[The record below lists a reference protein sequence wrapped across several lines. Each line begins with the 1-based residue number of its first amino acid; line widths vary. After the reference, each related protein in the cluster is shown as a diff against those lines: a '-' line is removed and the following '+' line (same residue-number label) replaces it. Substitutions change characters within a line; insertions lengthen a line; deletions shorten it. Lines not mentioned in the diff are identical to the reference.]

1 MSRHPKSQTGNS
13 KPGEGKDP
21 ATAVGVKSFKK
32 IAIPELPTIGLND
45 GPNILHIRD
54 ALIQYCERELGHI
67 SEIFT
72 DGKYKDPAT
81 VLYDPASIVADKTG
95 IIKDQI
101 SLKMKRAEA
110 DNDRYE
116 KSKLKLHGILSG
128 MTTREVDE
136 KIDAHRD
143 SLARLKKEENSKS
156 SPTSVQPPEH
166 NTEKPEKSVSEEL
179 HCPLALWKCIVHV
192 TTTRTI
198 GNQKVDQNNLSINFA
213 NIRQKSG
220 ESISDFK
227 RRMSNL
233 LDSFDAIKLDRPSN
247 GLIAMRFLHGLE
259 DSRYGSLKTYL
270 GNELANGRD
279 LYQDD
284 LDGAASQATRWLVHS
299 NKTTNSLPT
308 PPVVN
313 TFIADK
319 GTAKKPRKRQEKQP
333 KVEEPVQRSDETCEF
348 CKRKGHCQAKC
359 FKYAA
364 ASKAAVEEAAAK
376 KEKHSKKAFGPVAGA
391 MLATTNDDS
400 GDDIPIHKLTY
411 HVTSL
416 IVGGS
421 MQLSPYDIVLDTG
434 ANGSIVRNKN
444 LLHDIQTKT
453 PLTFNGIAGALVTKK
468 AGALRDLGNA
478 YYHHLSPA
486 NILSFS
492 QLRDEGHAIHFERR
506 DKTDMFIVSTPSF
519 EYYFKDRGDG
529 LYICDLTP
537 IKTSLIA
544 TVQDNAS
551 QHTKREVAQAQA
563 ARELQERMAHPP
575 DSKLKDALSYGNII
589 YSKVSPAD
597 INRAQSIFG
606 PDTSAL
612 QGKTTFKTAEPFP
625 VPQES
630 LRDTAEQQLYADIFI
645 ANGLSF
651 FITVAKPLEHIIAT
665 PLENRD
671 TNSLRRV
678 LRHHLTCYSQRRIP
692 TPIIYSDNE
701 RGLAALSPELA
712 AMGIQLIHSGPGMH
726 VHVVERAIRY
736 IKEGARSIHAG
747 LPYTC
752 SRALFRMLIPFVAF
766 RLNMF
771 PTSTRTDRL
780 SAFQVIYNRPADA
793 RKDCQLTF
801 GGMYHVTCRERPHSM
816 APRTVAAIG
825 VAQIPNGTGTCSFY
839 TIHNHTIINANH
851 FQAVPLTPDMISHLN
866 RLAAEEKV
874 AIAIDAPYYL
884 RGKAVIG
891 PPPTDAS
898 SPLPSSREPAVT
910 PIAPIPE
917 QEPPAQE
924 QPLEEGSTEESSN
937 EVPLEPEAQPTEY
950 NVSEGD
956 LAKDATNHPPAPDTS
971 IIPESTDAPDNHS
984 PPEPPTAAGHDHE
997 ETLSGDSAPMPGP
1010 PPPPT
1015 PAPSRPVR
1023 DRRPPDRLNLYS
1035 VFHMTAR
1042 RALREDPATARP
1054 AIEAELKTLIS
1065 KGVFRPVQ
1073 VSALTP
1079 TQRAGIIRSQLNVTQ
1094 KYLPT
1099 TEGAGRVKDKV
1110 KARLVGGGDCQD
1122 RSQYSAAETS
1132 SPTVSTTSI
1141 FLLAQIAAAE
1151 GRDVT
1156 TIDIGSAYLNAHMP
1170 KTDPSKLVFMRI
1182 TKEVSQIMA
1191 NLDNSFSSFINTD
1204 GTLVVELDRAL
1215 YGCIESALLWFR
1227 ELSGFLTKIG
1237 FVTNPYD
1244 VCVMNKTTKAGKATI
1259 GIYVDDILLTCSH
1272 PSIADDIIQELEREY
1287 KQLKVTRGLS
1297 HNYLGMVLDFT
1308 DKGAVKI
1315 SQSGMIEEIA
1325 SASGVT
1331 TLNTAVGPVEENPK
1345 TPCTEY
1351 LFKCSDNSPVL
1362 NPSLAKI
1369 VHSLT
1374 ARILFV
1380 ANRARPDLLTFV
1392 SFMTKRVL
1400 APTVEDGRKLLR
1412 ALRYLAHTSK
1422 LELTLSFKGTPHVS
1436 AYVDA
1441 SFTVHPDK
1449 KSHTGV
1455 MATLGTGAFYTK
1467 STSQKINTTS
1477 SCEAELVALSK
1488 GLQQSLWTRSFL
1500 MAQGLKVPPI
1510 MVLQDNQ
1517 STIKLIERGRPA
1529 AEQTRHIE
1537 IGYFW
1542 LTDLLTRGII
1552 TIKYC
1557 PTLDML
1563 ADFFTKP
1570 LQGSLFQTMRDHV
1583 LGTTSPTVA

>member
-1 MSRHPKSQTGNS
+1 MSKHSKPSHGHS

-21 ATAVGVKSFKK
+21 GAPAGVKVYKK
-32 IAIPELPTIGLND
+32 ISIPELPIIGLND

-54 ALIQYCERELGHI
+54 ALIHYCERELGLI
-67 SEIFT
+67 SGIFIE
-72 DGKYKDPAT
+72 GKYKDPAT
-81 VLYDPASIVADKTG
+81 VSYDPEKIAADKTG
-95 IIKDQI
+95 IAKDLVSAKI
-101 SLKMKRAEA
+101 KRADA
-110 DNDRYE
+110 DNDSYE

-136 KIDAHRD
+136 KIAAHRD
-143 SLARLKKEENSKS
+143 SLQRLETEEQLKS
-156 SPTSVQPPEH
+156 SKTSIQPSTYT
-166 NTEKPEKSVSEEL
+166 TEKSKMSAAEEL
-179 HCPLALWKCIVHV
+179 QCPLALWKCIVHV

-198 GNQKVDQNNLSINFA
+198 GNQKVDQNNLSISFA

-227 RRMSNL
+227 RRMTNL
-233 LDSFDAIKLDRPSN
+233 LDSFDAIKLERPN
-247 GLIAMRFLHGLE
+247 DGLIAMRFLHGLE
-259 DSRYGSLKTYL
+259 DSRYASLKTYL

-279 LYQDD
+279 LYQSD
-284 LDGAASQATRWLVHS
+284 LDGAASQATRWLVHG
-299 NKTTNSLPT
+299 NKTPNSLPT

-319 GTAKKPRKRQEKQP
+319 GTAKKSKKGQEKQP
-333 KVEEPVQRSDETCEF
+333 KTEEPVQHSDEICDF
-348 CKRKGHCQAKC
+348 CKRKGHSQAKC

-364 ASKAAVEEAAAK
+364 ASKAAIEEAAAK
-376 KEKHSKKAFGPVAGA
+376 KEKHSKRALGPVAGA
-391 MLATTNDDS
+391 LLATTHDDS
-400 GDDIPIHKLTY
+400 GDETPIHKLTY

-434 ANGSIVRNKN
+434 ANGSIMKNKN
-444 LLHDIQTKT
+444 LLHEMEAKS
-453 PLTFNGIAGALVTKK
+453 PLTFNGIAGALTTTK
-468 AGALRDLGNA
+468 AGALRDLGKA

-492 QLRDEGHAIHFERR
+492 QLREEGHAIHFERR

-519 EYYFKDRGDG
+519 EYQFKDRGAG
-529 LYICDLTP
+529 LYVCDFTP
-537 IKTSLIA
+537 MKTSLVSTI
-544 TVQDNAS
+544 QDNAS
-551 QHTKREVAQAQA
+551 MHTKREVAQAKA

-575 DSKLKDALSYGNII
+575 DNKLKDALSYGNII

-597 INRAQSIFG
+597 INRAQSIYG
-606 PDTSAL
+606 PDIPAL

-625 VPQES
+625 APQES
-630 LRDTAEQQLYADIFI
+630 LRDTTEQELHADIFM

-665 PLENRD
+665 PIEGRD
-671 TNSLRRV
+671 IASLRKV
-678 LRHHLTCYSQRRIP
+678 VRHHLTCYSQRRIS

-701 RGLAALSPELA
+701 RGLAALAPELA
-712 AMGIQLIHSGPGMH
+712 VMGIQLIHSGPGMH

-736 IKEGARSIHAG
+736 IKEGVRSVHAG

-752 SRALFRMLIPFVAF
+752 PRALFRLLVPFVAL

-780 SAFQVIYNRPADA
+780 SAFQIIYNRPADA
-793 RKDCQLTF
+793 RRDCHLTF
-801 GGMYHVTCRERPHSM
+801 GEMYHVTCRERSHSM

-825 VAQIPNGTGTCSFY
+825 VAQIPNGSGTCSFY
-839 TIHNHTIINANH
+839 AIHNGTIISANH
-851 FQAVPLTPDMISHLN
+851 FTAVPMTPDMIRHMN
-866 RLAAEEKV
+866 RLAADDKV
-874 AIAIDAPYYL
+874 PTAIDAPYYL
-884 RGKAVIG
+884 HGKALLG
-891 PPPTDAS
+891 PPPFETS
-898 SPLPSSREPAVT
+898 SLLPPSREPTATTV
-910 PIAPIPE
+910 APASM
-917 QEPPAQE
+917 QESPAQD
-924 QPLEEGSTEESSN
+924 QPTEEGSNEDINTE
-937 EVPLEPEAQPTEY
+937 PPPEPEAPLADY
-950 NVSEGD
+950 NVSAGD
-956 LAKDATNHPPAPDTS
+956 PVQETITQPSASDT
-971 IIPESTDAPDNHS
+971 PSTAEPIEDVQQ
-984 PPEPPTAAGHDHE
+984 PEPPIA
-997 ETLSGDSAPMPGP
+997 SGPNVEDASTEDSAAMPPASPQP
-1010 PPPPT
+1010 PSV
-1015 PAPSRPVR
+1015 PSRPKR
-1023 DRRPPDRLNLYS
+1023 DRRPPERLNLYS
-1035 VFHMTAR
+1035 VFHITAK

-1054 AIEAELKTLIS
+1054 AIEKELKTLID
-1065 KGVFRPVQ
+1065 KGVFRPVK
-1073 VSALTP
+1073 VSSLTP

-1099 TEGAGRVKDKV
+1099 TDGTGRVKDKV

-1182 TKEVSQIMA
+1182 SKEVSQIMA
-1191 NLDNSFSSFINTD
+1191 NLDNTFNSFLNTD

-1244 VCVMNKTTKAGKATI
+1244 VCVMNRTTKAGKATI

-1272 PSIADDIIQELEREY
+1272 PSLADAIIQDLEKEY
-1287 KQLKVTRGLS
+1287 KQLKVTRGTT
-1297 HNYLGMVLDFT
+1297 HNYLGMILDFAH
-1308 DKGAVKI
+1308 KGVVRI
-1315 SQSGMIEEIA
+1315 CQSGMIEEITRA
-1325 SASGVT
+1325 PGVD
-1331 TLNTAVGPVEENPK
+1331 TLTAALGPTEENPK
-1345 TPCTEY
+1345 TPGSEY
-1351 LFKCSDNSPVL
+1351 LFRSSEHSPVL
-1362 NPSLAKI
+1362 DPPLIKI

-1380 ANRARPDLLTFV
+1380 ANRARPDMLTFV
-1392 SFMTKRVL
+1392 SYMTKKVL
-1400 APTVEDGRKLLR
+1400 SPTVEDGKKLLR

-1422 LELTLSFKGTPHVS
+1422 LELTLGFKGNPSITV
-1436 AYVDA
+1436 YIDA
-1441 SFTVHPDK
+1441 SFATHQDK

-1467 STSQKINTTS
+1467 STTQKINTTS
-1477 SCEAELVALSK
+1477 SCEAELVALAK
-1488 GLQQSLWTRSFL
+1488 GLQQSLWTRTFL
-1500 MAQGLKVPPI
+1500 TAQGLRVPPI
-1510 MVLQDNQ
+1510 LVYQDNQ

-1529 AEQTRHIE
+1529 AEQTRHID

-1542 LTDLLTRGII
+1542 LTDLLARGVI
-1552 TIKYC
+1552 TIEYC
-1557 PTLDML
+1557 PTLNML

-1583 LGTTSPTVA
+1583 LGTTNPTVA